1 MKKLDLYIIKK
12 FLGAFFFTVLLFI
25 IISVVVDISE
35 KMDDFMEGGV
45 PFKEIVLG
53 YYANFIP
60 WIVFLLSPVFIFI
73 SVIFFTSQLA
83 YRSEII
89 ASLSS
94 GISFYRLLLVPY
106 AIGAFIL
113 FAIQYGANHYLVPIS
128 NQNRIDFELEWFS
141 KKKSKRL
148 GTQKDLHLQ
157 VAEDLY
163 LFLGT
168 YDRKDSTGVNFT
180 LERVRDNMLEEKLSA
195 RRIRW
200 RGEDETWELG
210 SYTIRTMDGEEET
223 FARGSKM
230 DTAFAFLPK
239 DLTTETYLKEAMIT
253 PRLKDYIKEQ
263 EAKGAPDIESL
274 KVEQYRRTSIPFATF
289 ILTVIGF
296 ALASRKVRGGMGLH
310 VLLGFGLSAA
320 YVLMMQFSTTF
331 AINGNLSPFL
341 SVWIPNILFGIL
353 SIYLLKLA
361 PK

>member
-1 MKKLDLYIIKK
+1 M
-12 FLGAFFFTVLLFI
+12 LFI
-25 IISVVVDISE
+25 IISVVIDISE
-35 KMDDFMEGGV
+35 KLDDFMDGGV
-45 PFKEIVLG
+45 PFKHIVFG
-53 YYANFIP
+53 YYLNFIP

-94 GISFYRLLLVPY
+94 GISFYRILLVPY
-106 AIGAFIL
+106 AISALIL

-157 VAEDLY
+157 VGEDLFLY
-163 LFLGT
+163 LGS

-180 LERVRDNMLEEKLSA
+180 LEKVIDNELKEKISA
-195 RRIRW
+195 RRLRW
-200 RGEDETWELG
+200 RSKTQSWELG
-210 SYTIRTMDGEEET
+210 SYIMRTMDGEQET
-223 FARGSKM
+223 FAKGSKM
-230 DTAFAFLPK
+230 DSAFAFLPK
-239 DLTTETYLKEAMIT
+239 DLTTESYLKEAMTT
-253 PRLKDYIKEQ
+253 PRLKEYIEQ
-263 EAKGAPDIESL
+263 QESKGAADVESL
-274 KVEQYRRTSIPFATF
+274 KVEKHRRTSVPFATF

-310 VLLGFGLSAA
+310 VLLGIGLSAA

-353 SIYLLKLA
+353 SIYLLRLA

>member
-1 MKKLDLYIIKK
+1 LKKLDLYIIKK

-25 IISVVVDISE
+25 IISIVVDMSE
-35 KMDDFMEGGV
+35 KLDDFMEGEV
-45 PFKEIVLG
+45 PFNDIVFG
-53 YYANFIP
+53 YYLNFIP

-89 ASLSS
+89 ASLSA
-94 GISFYRLLLVPY
+94 GISFYRILLVPY
-106 AIGAFIL
+106 AIGALIL
-113 FAIQYGANHYLVPIS
+113 FGIQYGANHYLVPIS
-128 NQNRIDFELEWFS
+128 NQNRIDFELEFFS

-157 VAEDLY
+157 VGEDLY
-163 LFLGT
+163 LFMGS
-168 YDRKDSTGVNFT
+168 YDRKDSIGVNFT
-180 LERVRDNMLEEKLSA
+180 LEKVVNNELIEKVNA

-200 RGEDETWELG
+200 RPKTKTWELG
-210 SYTIRTMDGEEET
+210 SYTMRTMNGEQET
-223 FARGSKM
+223 FKKGTRL
-230 DTAFAFLPK
+230 DTTFAFLPK
-239 DLTTETYLKEAMIT
+239 DLTTQTYLKEAMTT
-253 PRLKDYIKEQ
+253 PRLKEYIKKQ
-263 EAKGAPDIESL
+263 EAKGASDVEAL
-274 KVEQYRRTSIPFATF
+274 KVEKFRRTSVPFATF

-341 SVWIPNILFGIL
+341 SVWIPNILFGVL